1 MVVEND
7 LCGYELS
14 RSALPARK
22 GFDFYKCREQRESAK
37 SRCIFHDLDPR
48 KDAEELSRRLYEKRD
63 SRYIG
68 YVFPESFTFTRF
80 KLQGADFAHCQFLG
94 TVDFQGSV
102 FRGHTDFSFAI
113 FDKGAHFRGARFK
126 GSVNFTGALFRGQ
139 AWFNDA
145 TLDSCVNLTS
155 AHFKD
160 EFWFAGIGDAIADMT
175 GTIFEKDAHFHNT
188 FFAGASFI
196 ETQFGGQATF
206 GFYKYIA
213 HGHSCEQ
220 ASTSPDI
227 VFFEG
232 VDMSRVLFREA
243 NLKRA
248 SFNQCY
254 NLDQARFFDCTWNLG
269 YGRNNI
275 LYDELELRKKMPPW
289 EKMAKCE
296 GVKRKCGLLGDA
308 SELDAQDDKAAESR
322 LERSHASVE
331 ETCRAFKKHFEDRR
345 NYLVAGDFHEGEM
358 EMRRLAKGTWG
369 RRLLSIEAV
378 YWLLSRYGQSW
389 LRPLACF
396 IALNLIA
403 AVIYS
408 FSGLQLESERAPMR
422 LEITAEP
429 SPILMLESLFIYL
442 HAFLYSFSVSA
453 LLRGVYATPTSLV
466 GLLLQTVQFILG
478 PLLILLIGL
487 AIRRRVRR

>member
-1 MVVEND
+1 MEVEDN
-7 LCGYELS
+7 LCGFELS
-14 RSALPARK
+14 RSALPARQ
-22 GFDFYKCREQRESAK
+22 GFDFYKCREQREFAK

-48 KDAEELSRRLYEKRD
+48 KDAGELRRRLCEKKD
-63 SRYIG
+63 NRYIG
-68 YVFPESFTFTRF
+68 YVFPESFTFTRSKF
-80 KLQGADFAHCQFLG
+80 HSADFAHCQFLG
-94 TVDFQGSV
+94 TANFQDSV
-102 FRGHTDFSFAI
+102 FRGHTDFSFAT
-113 FDKGAHFRGARFK
+113 FDKGAHFRRASFK
-126 GSVNFTGALFRGQ
+126 GNVNFTGVLVNGQ
-139 AWFNDA
+139 IWFNDA
-145 TLDSCVNLTS
+145 MLEGYLNLTS

-160 EFWFAGIGDAIADMT
+160 EFWFAGIGDVVADVI

-188 FFAGASFI
+188 FFVTGSFI
-196 ETQFGGQATF
+196 ETQFRGQATL
-206 GFYKYIA
+206 GYYKYIEHRHCEA
-213 HGHSCEQ
+213 H
-220 ASTSPDI
+220 ARRSPDI

-232 VDMSRVLFREA
+232 VDMSQVLFREA
-243 NLKRA
+243 NLERA

-254 NLDQARFFDCTWNLG
+254 KLDQARFYDCTWRVES
-269 YGRNNI
+269 GRSSV
-275 LYDELELRKKMPPW
+275 LYDELELRKKVPPW
-289 EKMAKCE
+289 EEMAKCE
-296 GVKRKCGLLGDA
+296 GKKRKSGLLEHA
-308 SELDAQDDKAAESR
+308 SNNEMKSNQATKPHMKDNY
-322 LERSHASVE
+322 ASVE
-331 ETCRAFKKHFEDRR
+331 ETCRALKKHFEDRR
-345 NYLVAGDFHEGEM
+345 NYLAAGDFHEGEM
-358 EMRRLAKGTWG
+358 EMRRLAKGPWS
-369 RRLLSIEAV
+369 RYILSIEAI

-396 IALNLIA
+396 IALNLTA

-408 FSGLQLESERAPMR
+408 FSGLQLESERAPIR